1 MAADVKVREIRLL
14 EAYSQRYQGFMESSI
29 AMSYR
34 FRAIIT
40 QKDDEAR
47 DYTRKISDHV
57 NIIEQKLTHAKND
70 LEASAR
76 RGGGMDGKEM
86 ELRAQKVERWK
97 KLLEKAKQYEE
108 ISKKLNQNVHAE
120 VERMIWHNN
129 RFRERL
135 EKSRDDGMNFLNKA
149 ITALN
154 SYTQ

>member
-14 EAYSQRYQGFMESSI
+14 EAYSKSYGAFMESSI
-29 AMSYR
+29 SMSYR

-47 DYTRKISDHV
+47 DYTHKIRDHV

-70 LEASAR
+70 LEASMR

-86 ELRAQKVERWK
+86 EHRAEKVERWK

-108 ISKKLNQNVHAE
+108 VSRKLNQNVHAE
-120 VERMIWHNN
+120 VERMIWMNT
-129 RFRERL
+129 RFREKL

-149 ITALN
+149 ISALN
-154 SYTQ
+154 SYTE

>member
-29 AMSYR
+29 AMSYW

-154 SYTQ
+154 SYTK

>member
-70 LEASAR
+70 LEASAK
-76 RGGGMDGKEM
+76 RGGGGLEM
-86 ELRAQKVERWK
+86 ALRAQKVERWK

-108 ISKKLNQNVHAE
+108 LSKKLNQNVHAE

-149 ITALN
+149 ITALK
-154 SYTQ
+154 SYAQ

>member
-14 EAYSQRYQGFMESSI
+14 ESYSRTYNAFMESSI

-47 DYTRKISDHV
+47 DYTRKIKDHV
-57 NIIEQKLTHAKND
+57 NIIEQKLAHAKAD
-70 LEASAR
+70 YEASAR
-76 RGGGMDGKEM
+76 RGGGMDGKEL
-86 ELRAQKVERWK
+86 EHRQQAVERWK

-108 ISKKLNQNVHAE
+108 TSRKLNQNVHAE
-120 VERMIWHNN
+120 VERMIWMNT
-129 RFRERL
+129 RFREKL
-135 EKSRDDGMNFLNKA
+135 EKSRDDGMNYLNKA
-149 ITALN
+149 ISALD

>member
-29 AMSYR
+29 A
-34 FRAIIT
+34 RAIIT

-76 RGGGMDGKEM
+76 RGGGMDGKEL
-86 ELRAQKVERWK
+86 ELRAQKVAER
-97 KLLEKAKQYEE
+97 
-108 ISKKLNQNVHAE
+108 SC
-120 VERMIWHNN
+120 
-129 RFRERL
+129 
-135 EKSRDDGMNFLNKA
+135 
-149 ITALN
+149 
-154 SYTQ
+154 

>member
-1 MAADVKVREIRLL
+1 
-14 EAYSQRYQGFMESSI
+14 MESSI

-47 DYTRKISDHV
+47 DFTRKISDHV

-70 LEASAR
+70 LEASAK
-76 RGGGMDGKEM
+76 RGGGMDG
-86 ELRAQKVERWK
+86 
-97 KLLEKAKQYEE
+97 
-108 ISKKLNQNVHAE
+108 
-120 VERMIWHNN
+120 IWHNN

-154 SYTQ
+154 SYTK

>member
-47 DYTRKISDHV
+47 DFTRKISDHV

-76 RGGGMDGKEM
+76 RGGGMDGKEL

-97 KLLEKAKQYEE
+97 KLFEKAKQYEGIYRLGRTQLQDAVPMKASRSFE
-108 ISKKLNQNVHAE
+108 AYSTKAPCQRRFHA
-120 VERMIWHNN
+120 
-129 RFRERL
+129 
-135 EKSRDDGMNFLNKA
+135 
-149 ITALN
+149 
-154 SYTQ
+154 

>member
-1 MAADVKVREIRLL
+1 MAADVRVREIRLL

-57 NIIEQKLTHAKND
+57 NIIEQKLTQAKNA
-70 LEASAR
+70 LEASL
-76 RGGGMDGKEM
+76 RGGGGKDGKEL
-86 ELRAQKVERWK
+86 EQRQHAVEKYK
-97 KLLEKAKQYEE
+97 KLHEKAKQYEE
-108 ISKKLNQNVHAE
+108 MSKKLNQNVHAE
-120 VERMIWHNN
+120 VDRMIWQNN
-129 RFRERL
+129 RFREKL
-135 EKSRDDGMNFLNKA
+135 EKSRDEGMNFLNKA
-149 ITALN
+149 ISALN

>member
-29 AMSYR
+29 AMSYK

-47 DYTRKISDHV
+47 YYTHKIRDHV
-57 NIIEQKLTHAKND
+57 NIIEQMLTHAKND
-70 LEASAR
+70 LEAAAR
-76 RGGGMDGKEM
+76 NGNGREIEQRG
-86 ELRAQKVERWK
+86 QKVERWK
-97 KLLEKAKQYEE
+97 KLLEKARQYEE
-108 ISKKLNQNVHAE
+108 VSRKLDQNVHAE
-120 VERMIWHNN
+120 VERMIWMNT
-129 RFRERL
+129 RFREKL

-149 ITALN
+149 ISALE

>member
-1 MAADVKVREIRLL
+1 
-14 EAYSQRYQGFMESSI
+14 
-29 AMSYR
+29 
-34 FRAIIT
+34 
-40 QKDDEAR
+40 
-47 DYTRKISDHV
+47 
-57 NIIEQKLTHAKND
+57 
-70 LEASAR
+70 
-76 RGGGMDGKEM
+76 MDGKEL

>member
-47 DYTRKISDHV
+47 DYTRKIKDHV
-57 NIIEQKLTHAKND
+57 NIIEQKLAHAKAD
-70 LEASAR
+70 YEASAR
-76 RGGGMDGKEM
+76 RGGGMDGKEL
-86 ELRAQKVERWK
+86 EHRQRAVERWK
-97 KLLEKAKQYEE
+97 KLLQKAKQYEE
-108 ISKKLNQNVHAE
+108 TSRKLNQNVHAE
-120 VERMIWHNN
+120 VDRMIWMNT
-129 RFRERL
+129 RFREKL

-149 ITALN
+149 ISALD

>member
-47 DYTRKISDHV
+47 DFTRKISDHV

-70 LEASAR
+70 LEASAK
-76 RGGGMDGKEM
+76 RGGGMDGKEL

-97 KLLEKAKQYEE
+97 KLFEKAKQYEE
-108 ISKKLNQNVHAE
+108 LSKKLNQNVHAE
-120 VERMIWHNN
+120 VDRMIWMNT
-129 RFRERL
+129 RFREKL

-149 ITALN
+149 ISALD

>member
-76 RGGGMDGKEM
+76 RGGGMDGK
-86 ELRAQKVERWK
+86 RAYDM
-97 KLLEKAKQYEE
+97 A
-108 ISKKLNQNVHAE
+108 
-120 VERMIWHNN
+120 
-129 RFRERL
+129 
-135 EKSRDDGMNFLNKA
+135 
-149 ITALN
+149 
-154 SYTQ
+154 

>member
-76 RGGGMDGKEM
+76 RGGGMDGKEL

-97 KLLEKAKQYEE
+97 KLFEKTAFEGKDINEVWKEYQSSDFATLSSYASTGETSELLAKYDARKKAKT
-108 ISKKLNQNVHAE
+108 LN
-120 VERMIWHNN
+120 
-129 RFRERL
+129 
-135 EKSRDDGMNFLNKA
+135 G
-149 ITALN
+149 
-154 SYTQ
+154 